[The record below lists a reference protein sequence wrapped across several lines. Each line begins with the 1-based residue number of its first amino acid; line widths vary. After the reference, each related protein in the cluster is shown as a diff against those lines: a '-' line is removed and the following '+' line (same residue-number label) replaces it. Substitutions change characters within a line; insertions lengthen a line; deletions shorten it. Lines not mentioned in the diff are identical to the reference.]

1 MVKKKGLK
9 KFNISNKLAYTLMI
23 ILSIALLGIGVYA
36 FSSDPTAGNPSVMG
50 HSLGEILWPTTCTS
64 AQVLGVNAAGDAVCV
79 TPVDSRFTITTSGL
93 CYNAPATC
101 STETLS
107 CSVTDSTII
116 TSADMP
122 SSRTCFDLT
131 ISERSTL
138 CIAAC
143 QMDLGMYPCD
153 GRSTNQASCVG
164 TTVTW
169 GSSTTGICEVVDEIE
184 CHCRASGT
192 YTDATYIAPGQRC
205 I

>member
-23 ILSIALLGIGVYA
+23 ILSIELLGISVYA
-36 FSSDPTAGNPSVMG
+36 FSSDPTAGTPSVMG

-64 AQVLGVNAAGDAVCV
+64 GQVLAVNTAGDAVCV

-93 CYNAPATC
+93 CYMAPATC
-101 STETLS
+101 KTETLS
-107 CSVTDSTII
+107 CSEIGE
-116 TSADMP
+116 TSIPLSSSEDCFSIP
-122 SSRTCFDLT
+122 SSTRA
-131 ISERSTL
+131 SR
-138 CIAAC
+138 CINAC
-143 QMDLGMYPCD
+143 QFDLGMYPCD

-169 GSSTTGICEVVDEIE
+169 GSTTGGICEVSDEIT

-192 YTDATYIAPGQRC
+192 YTDATYTAAGQRC

>member
-23 ILSIALLGIGVYA
+23 ILSIALLGIGVVAYNLPP
-36 FSSDPTAGNPSVMG
+36 PTNVGHTLNELQVPSGCVAGQVMKLSG
-50 HSLGEILWPTTCTS
+50 
-64 AQVLGVNAAGDAVCV
+64 GVWACGVDDE
-79 TPVDSRFTITTSGL
+79 TDSRFTITTSGL

-101 STETLS
+101 STEILS
-107 CSVTDSTII
+107 CSEADE
-116 TSADMP
+116 TSIPLSSSEDCFSIP
-122 SSRTCFDLT
+122 SSTRA
-131 ISERSTL
+131 SR

-143 QMDLGMYPCD
+143 QSDLGMYPCD
-153 GRSTNQASCVG
+153 GRSSNQASCVG

-169 GSSTTGICEVVDEIE
+169 GSTTGGICEVSDEIT

-192 YTDATYIAPGQRC
+192 YTDATYTAAGQRC